1 MTARPRVWIVSL
13 KYAPG
18 LKKEFVALGENLRRR
33 GADARYLLAQPYA
46 ALTDVQTDGATY
58 LTTGTSGPVLLA
70 ETLQYVV
77 RREDWA
83 GAFAAA
89 PPDFA
94 CFYNF
99 HPLNLF
105 VLRHLKATFPRCVA
119 ALYVHEPYLPH
130 KRPYGRR
137 KAFII
142 GLLELLQA
150 ATLRYVDRVILPS
163 AVATQRFALRHPRF
177 AGGRHYGPFT
187 LPDRGNDRA
196 ATRQFFTYI
205 GRVHSATGFDV
216 FVDLVDHCAAG
227 EVDARFLAIT
237 PSPVDGHLQRLS
249 ERARARLTL
258 VNSATIGDGVI
269 DRAMATSLAVFRL
282 DREITQSGVIPV
294 AAMHGTPAIVRD
306 LPGFTQ
312 DVRHGYN
319 GYVVPQRCTLEAIVE
334 GMRYVQRHFPELS
347 ANARRAYE
355 ERWSE
360 EQWDRY
366 YRWLLDLLG
375 L

>member
-1 MTARPRVWIVSL
+1 MTTRPRVWIISL

-18 LKKEFVALGENLRRR
+18 LKRLFVALGESLRRR

-46 ALTDVQTDGATY
+46 GLTDVETDGAAY
-58 LTTGTSGPVLLA
+58 LTTGTSVPVLLA
-70 ETLQYVV
+70 ETLQHVV
-77 RREDWA
+77 RRADWA
-83 GAFAAA
+83 RAFAAA

-105 VLRHLKATFPRCVA
+105 VLRHLKAAFPRCVT
-119 ALYVHEPYLPH
+119 ALYVHEPYLPQ
-130 KRPYGRR
+130 KRPYGR
-137 KAFII
+137 KQGLYI
-142 GLLELLQA
+142 GLLELMQG

-163 AVATQRFALRHPRF
+163 AVAEQRFALRHPQF
-177 AGGRHYGPFT
+177 AGKRHYGPFT
-187 LPDRGNDRA
+187 LPDRGNGRA
-196 ATRQFFTYI
+196 AARAFFTYI
-205 GRVHSATGFDV
+205 GLVHSATGFDV
-216 FVDLVDHCAAG
+216 FVDLVDHCAVRD
-227 EVDARFLAIT
+227 VDARFMAIT
-237 PSPVDGHLQRLS
+237 PSPVDGYLERLS

-258 VNSATIGDGVI
+258 VNKATFSDGVL
-269 DRAMATSLAVFRL
+269 DLAMATSLAVFRL
-282 DREITQSGVIPV
+282 DREITQSAVVPV
-294 AAMHGTPAIVRD
+294 GAMYGTPAIVRD

-312 DVRHGYN
+312 DVQHGYN
-319 GYVVPQRCTLEAIVE
+319 GYVVPERCTPADIVE

-360 EQWDRY
+360 QQWDCY
-366 YRWLLDLLG
+366 YRWLVNLLG